1 MRGPEALA
9 VRVWHPDVRP
19 FVDEALWCHDAG
31 AQRAAVVATWGAV
44 VIDLVEKIERLASD
58 GSDTTAVAANRVGQ
72 CRALG
77 DANPGAI
84 RQMQETESQ
93 LLAVAVELEIL
104 DPIEREL
111 LERLREE
118 RHRCARPGLLRGGGF
133 YRPPADA
140 FRRGGC
146 ARGRSERK

>member
-1 MRGPEALA
+1 MPR
-9 VRVWHPDVRP
+9 RRRP
-19 FVDEALWCHDAG
+19 AG
-31 AQRAAVVATWGAV
+31 GSCRHLGGF
-44 VIDLVEKIERLASD
+44 VIDLVEKFERLASD
-58 GSDTTAVAANRVGQ
+58 GSDAAAVAANRVGQ
-72 CRALG
+72 GRALG

-84 RQMQETESQ
+84 RQMQEIESQ

-104 DPIEREL
+104 DPIERGL

-146 ARGRSERK
+146 A